1 MPCRRWCARWKKLG
15 EEIEPLPAGGELAE
29 QPAATVQ
36 LNEAA
41 QDVPALRAGEQVI
54 GIAASPG
61 IAIGPVLVRKPQAI
75 DYPRR
80 GESPAVE
87 LQRLDAALDKVFAE
101 IGTLIAQ
108 SQVASIRDIFT
119 THQAMLRI
127 PPCAKRCRCAC
138 TKASAPKRPGW
149 RNRKRGAAAEALH
162 DQLLAERAADLRDVG
177 RRVLACL
184 AGVEAEQAPDEPYIL
199 VMNEV
204 APSDVATLNAQRV
217 AGILTAGGG
226 ATSHSAI
233 IARALGIPAIVGAG
247 PGVLGLAPNTLL
259 LLDGERGELLVAP
272 SDTQLEQARE
282 SAPRGRTQAPGP

>member
-1 MPCRRWCARWKKLG
+1 MK
-15 EEIEPLPAGGELAE
+15 
-29 QPAATVQ
+29 

-119 THQAMLRI
+119 THQAMLRD
-127 PPCAKRCRCAC
+127 PALREEVQVRLQKGLSAEAAWMEKSKARRSGRKRCMTSAARRACGRPARRGPSRAGLPGRCR
-138 TKASAPKRPGW
+138 SR
-149 RNRKRGAAAEALH
+149 
-162 DQLLAERAADLRDVG
+162 
-177 RRVLACL
+177 
-184 AGVEAEQAPDEPYIL
+184 
-199 VMNEV
+199 
-204 APSDVATLNAQRV
+204 
-217 AGILTAGGG
+217 
-226 ATSHSAI
+226 
-233 IARALGIPAIVGAG
+233 AG
-247 PGVLGLAPNTLL
+247 PG
-259 LLDGERGELLVAP
+259 
-272 SDTQLEQARE
+272 
-282 SAPRGRTQAPGP
+282 